1 MASAFQYQWNNYLK
15 SGGSERVKL
24 FQDIMDGVPQRF
36 MEFNDTIKELH
47 SKFCPS
53 KAMVNE
59 CYDDINTII
68 HALERGI
75 WDVYACLEPDVTYD
89 THSGLKCV
97 ENSFREANNDIK
109 FNDEDLIELFCE
121 GMARESLA
129 ISLQSPDLFF
139 PYFFRGNHNVV
150 EYIAREFDIE
160 LPPMPPKKDY
170 LGRFYYYADLCDA
183 FQNFRFENGLSAA
196 ELWAFLYDYAPNCV
210 GLMDYISDEL
220 PEPRSAFLIGSKL
233 NDIYINEDI
242 TLWQCNPDTRAGD
255 MIVMYITYPECRI
268 GKVWRSI
275 SAGFDDPFFFYY
287 RCTYIGR
294 CKNIKGM
301 TLKQMK
307 SDKIVGKLPIVN
319 KNMQGVNGTE
329 IKPSIYNY
337 MIDKAHSKIIKI
349 SCYEANSSIKI
360 QNEHDVEIQLIEPLL
375 EKLGWSKSEYV
386 PQMNIRLGSGADR
399 IVPDYVILPEQIPYH
414 ETALYVIEAK
424 QSITSEKKLDAA
436 KGQARSYA
444 RQLQSKNAVIASQE
458 GIWVTS
464 EDDDFNDIVFHCTWE
479 EMNDPDIFSQLSR
492 FIGKK

>member
-15 SGGSERVKL
+15 SGGSKLVEL
-24 FQDIMDGVPQRF
+24 FQDVLDGKLKRLKD
-36 MEFNDTIKELH
+36 FNDNIKELH

-53 KAMVNE
+53 KKMIDL
-59 CYDDINTII
+59 CYENIDAII
-68 HALERGI
+68 YALNNGLWSLYQSFENG
-75 WDVYACLEPDVTYD
+75 VGYNS
-89 THSGLKCV
+89 HSGLKCI
-97 ENSFREANNDIK
+97 ESSIREANKDLK
-109 FNDEDLIELFCE
+109 FDDKDLIEYFCASIE
-121 GMARESLA
+121 KETFAA
-129 ISLQSPDLFF
+129 ALQIPDLFI
-139 PYFFRGNHNVV
+139 PYFFRENYNIV

-170 LGRFYYYADLCDA
+170 LGRFYFYADLCDA
-183 FQNFRFENGLSAA
+183 FQDFRFRNGLSAA

-220 PEPRSAFLIGSKL
+220 PEPRSAFLVGSDSDDL
-233 NDIYINEDI
+233 YINENV
-242 TLWQCNPDTRAGD
+242 TVWQCSPDTRAGD
-255 MIVMYITYPECRI
+255 MIMMYIKYPDCQI
-268 GKVWRSI
+268 KKVWRSI
-275 SAGFDDPFFFYY
+275 SAGFDDPFFYYY

-301 TLKQMK
+301 TLKQLK
-307 SDKIVGKLPIVN
+307 SDKIVGELPIVK
-319 KNMQGVNGTE
+319 KNMQGLNGTE
-329 IKPSIYNY
+329 IKPSVYNY
-337 MIDKAHSKIIKI
+337 MIDKARSKADKI
-349 SCYEANSSIKI
+349 SCYEADSSVKI
-360 QNEHDVEIQLIEPLL
+360 ENEHDVEIQLIEPLL

-492 FIGKK
+492 LIGKK

>member
-1 MASAFQYQWNNYLK
+1 
-15 SGGSERVKL
+15 
-24 FQDIMDGVPQRF
+24 
-36 MEFNDTIKELH
+36 
-47 SKFCPS
+47 
-53 KAMVNE
+53 
-59 CYDDINTII
+59 
-68 HALERGI
+68 
-75 WDVYACLEPDVTYD
+75 
-89 THSGLKCV
+89 
-97 ENSFREANNDIK
+97 
-109 FNDEDLIELFCE
+109 
-121 GMARESLA
+121 
-129 ISLQSPDLFF
+129 
-139 PYFFRGNHNVV
+139 
-150 EYIAREFDIE
+150 
-160 LPPMPPKKDY
+160 
-170 LGRFYYYADLCDA
+170 
-183 FQNFRFENGLSAA
+183 
-196 ELWAFLYDYAPNCV
+196 
-210 GLMDYISDEL
+210 
-220 PEPRSAFLIGSKL
+220 
-233 NDIYINEDI
+233 
-242 TLWQCNPDTRAGD
+242 
-255 MIVMYITYPECRI
+255 
-268 GKVWRSI
+268 
-275 SAGFDDPFFFYY
+275 
-287 RCTYIGR
+287 
-294 CKNIKGM
+294 M

-458 GIWVTS
+458 AIWVTS

-479 EMNDPDIFSQLSR
+479 EMNDPDIFAQLSR
-492 FIGKK
+492 LIGKK